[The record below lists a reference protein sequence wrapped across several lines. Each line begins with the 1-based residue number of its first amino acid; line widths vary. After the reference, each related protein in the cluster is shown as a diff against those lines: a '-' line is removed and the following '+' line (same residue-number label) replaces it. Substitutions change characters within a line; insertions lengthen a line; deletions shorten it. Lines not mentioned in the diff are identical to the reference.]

1 MSFKVDYSAMDNVA
15 SEYASRVYEWGN
27 TISTVMEKVQVVQ
40 TSDNIAGNAA
50 DRFKSYLDISYSC
63 TSTMLIKMLELFRNN
78 LLLYIKEYTT
88 NIDSEQDAHIE
99 EDILEELNTKLTDV
113 NREMRQIDTD
123 VESALQE
130 ISDIAKIYAPN
141 FSDADTGFENIKKL
155 LDDLDRDI
163 NELENKHLS
172 ADFVDI
178 DDAITNATNYL
189 RELFQQSIEFK
200 TNFSTPAFLALT
212 SVPAMLQSTK
222 NLFEKVDAQDVEE
235 LKLANQE
242 LAQRID
248 NRIKQQQAEMK
259 KRENQAKWAKAG
271 FNIVVG
277 LVTAVV
283 VAAVPASA
291 PLVVPVVKVAAGSVR
306 SAFSAAADEY
316 VAHGMNMDEWDTGRI
331 GTHACIGGISGAISA
346 MVPTDA
352 GFVTKAFAD
361 GGGGVFEGM
370 LTTGYDQLATYGSIV
385 DASSIFAEGLTRGAT
400 TFAGSLVGG
409 AIADNT
415 KGIGIPSLDKA
426 LEDPFSAGHGAA
438 VFVYEGGKSLASN
451 IFDRGVSELTE
462 QSIESVVTGS
472 SAIDVKTIVEKM
484 YSPDS
489 MVEDFVGDGLSEVA
503 KDHIDNASIDW
514 ENTMNSPSEIKQ
526 MEEMEKNGEF
536 NIMPSELGDAYY
548 SSDKAP
554 LTENPIEV
562 EFKYNTAKYDKEEFI
577 YQGNMQEEGMNDLS
591 VADYLDNYERYKA
604 EGRDINDAQE
614 KYRLGIVETIA
625 DENGEQ
631 QIRDMMKENPN
642 LSYEDASKEINW
654 KKLIK
659 EAEEEISSQAALHNP
674 DQIAG
679 GDPRNVFATGSSKVN
694 SSFGS
699 QWKGSRS
706 ETLYNEILKA
716 SEGMTRE
723 EMENTRLNVKFNY
736 ESK

>member
-242 LAQRID
+242 LAQRIT
-248 NRIKQQQAEMK
+248 NRY
-259 KRENQAKWAKAG
+259 
-271 FNIVVG
+271 
-277 LVTAVV
+277 T
-283 VAAVPASA
+283 
-291 PLVVPVVKVAAGSVR
+291 
-306 SAFSAAADEY
+306 
-316 VAHGMNMDEWDTGRI
+316 
-331 GTHACIGGISGAISA
+331 
-346 MVPTDA
+346 
-352 GFVTKAFAD
+352 
-361 GGGGVFEGM
+361 
-370 LTTGYDQLATYGSIV
+370 
-385 DASSIFAEGLTRGAT
+385 
-400 TFAGSLVGG
+400 
-409 AIADNT
+409 
-415 KGIGIPSLDKA
+415 
-426 LEDPFSAGHGAA
+426 
-438 VFVYEGGKSLASN
+438 
-451 IFDRGVSELTE
+451 
-462 QSIESVVTGS
+462 
-472 SAIDVKTIVEKM
+472 
-484 YSPDS
+484 S
-489 MVEDFVGDGLSEVA
+489 M
-503 KDHIDNASIDW
+503 I
-514 ENTMNSPSEIKQ
+514 
-526 MEEMEKNGEF
+526 
-536 NIMPSELGDAYY
+536 
-548 SSDKAP
+548 
-554 LTENPIEV
+554 
-562 EFKYNTAKYDKEEFI
+562 
-577 YQGNMQEEGMNDLS
+577 
-591 VADYLDNYERYKA
+591 
-604 EGRDINDAQE
+604 
-614 KYRLGIVETIA
+614 
-625 DENGEQ
+625 
-631 QIRDMMKENPN
+631 
-642 LSYEDASKEINW
+642 
-654 KKLIK
+654 
-659 EAEEEISSQAALHNP
+659 
-674 DQIAG
+674 
-679 GDPRNVFATGSSKVN
+679 
-694 SSFGS
+694 
-699 QWKGSRS
+699 
-706 ETLYNEILKA
+706 
-716 SEGMTRE
+716 
-723 EMENTRLNVKFNY
+723 
-736 ESK
+736 